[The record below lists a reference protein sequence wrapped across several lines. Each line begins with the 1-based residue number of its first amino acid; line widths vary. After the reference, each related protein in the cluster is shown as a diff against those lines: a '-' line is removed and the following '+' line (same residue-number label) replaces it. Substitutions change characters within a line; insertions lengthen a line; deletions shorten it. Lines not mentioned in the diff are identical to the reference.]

1 MNRSCNCRPRF
12 STYAR
17 HPRATVRVLTAL
29 AVVGVLS
36 LAAPALATDCA
47 AVDIHSAGWDRVHEI
62 TGDPG
67 VAWWIEFGSELVLC
81 AENSTLEKIGR
92 TRSVSP
98 VGGDIADAQMWF
110 VRNFEALELDALGLR
125 LAAGSPRFGLATAPD
140 LGDDVPF
147 QSVIPQH
154 RGVFPVD
161 PNTVLVRQS
170 VNRPPREAARFSP
183 EIQAFVD
190 EVDGDRWMVDVTTLS
205 GFNRYTHGPQI
216 DQARDWLVNQFDA
229 MPGLTVT
236 TPSFWVQST
245 LAYNVMATL
254 VGTTTPDQ
262 WYIIGGHYDSTS
274 ENPYVAAPG
283 AEDNASGCAGVLEMA
298 RILTDHPPESTV
310 LFVCYSGE
318 EQYLYGSRAHVDE
331 LTASGDL
338 SKVQG
343 MLNMDMIGY
352 TSDSDLDCLLETDP
366 FAQSFLNLFADA
378 AALYTSLSIYIDLW
392 AGGSDHV
399 PYLDAG
405 VPAVL
410 TIENEWYA
418 LPLVPQHE
426 RPAPVP
432 HRGDGGGNHQD
443 EHRRDGRSGW
453 CVCGSRLLRWFR
465 VRRYDSLDGDG
476 ALARR
481 GRSRFRAVQ

>member
-1 MNRSCNCRPRF
+1 
-12 STYAR
+12 
-17 HPRATVRVLTAL
+17 
-29 AVVGVLS
+29 
-36 LAAPALATDCA
+36 
-47 AVDIHSAGWDRVHEI
+47 
-62 TGDPG
+62 
-67 VAWWIEFGSELVLC
+67 
-81 AENSTLEKIGR
+81 
-92 TRSVSP
+92 
-98 VGGDIADAQMWF
+98 
-110 VRNFEALELDALGLR
+110 
-125 LAAGSPRFGLATAPD
+125 
-140 LGDDVPF
+140 
-147 QSVIPQH
+147 
-154 RGVFPVD
+154 
-161 PNTVLVRQS
+161 
-170 VNRPPREAARFSP
+170 
-183 EIQAFVD
+183 
-190 EVDGDRWMVDVTTLS
+190 VDVTTLS

-418 LPLVPQHE
+418 YPWYHSTNDLPQYLTVAMGEEIIKMNVAVMADLVGASLGIDFADGFE
-426 RPAPVP
+426 S
-432 HRGDGGGNHQD
+432 GDTTA
-443 EHRRDGRSGW
+443 W
-453 CVCGSRLLRWFR
+453 
-465 VRRYDSLDGDG
+465 SLTIP
-476 ALARR
+476 
-481 GRSRFRAVQ
+481 